1 MTDTAFS
8 HFEINLLGEQQ
19 QGRLLHQAALDWF
32 TANGVNALSLAKT
45 PWDEYDFVN
54 IDDVVWH
61 ACGAFEFARYSKGEK
76 ADSACTF
83 VVRDSLGFPLDIV
96 AWQAT
101 TGRVATWLG
110 RASMIGEDQ
119 LFAPR
124 LTEGLPVFETPLGW
138 FQERRAGV
146 VVLNKARAAPRLRDA
161 GPLLASSFEHGKK
174 LNEML
179 RLPPPRILV
188 PASVEEAR
196 EVA

>member
-8 HFEINLLGEQQ
+8 HFAFDLIYEQQ

-32 TANGVNALSLAKT
+32 IANGVNALSLVKT
-45 PWDEYDFVN
+45 PWDEYDVVN

-61 ACGAFEFARYSKGEK
+61 TQNAFEFARYSKAKK

-83 VVRDSLGFPLDIV
+83 LVRDSLGFPLDIV

-101 TGRVATWLG
+101 TGRIATWLG

-119 LFAPR
+119 IFAPR

-138 FQERRAGV
+138 FQEGRVGV
-146 VVLNKARAAPRLRDA
+146 VVIDKARAAPRLRDA
-161 GPLLASSFEHGKK
+161 SPLLASSFEHGKK
-174 LNEML
+174 LNAML

-188 PASVEEAR
+188 PSSDPESREA
-196 EVA
+196 A